1 MPLASAAVFGPPHSC
16 PRAIL
21 VAGPADPV
29 VRIARSRGLFQ
40 GVTVGTEVSAVEVR
54 ATAWEA
60 TEIAG
65 QLEQH
70 GYRLDRD
77 VWVAGPAGGIEM

>member
-1 MPLASAAVFGPPHSC
+1 MPLAPAVFGPPHSC

-29 VRIARSRGLFQ
+29 VRIARTRGVFQ
-40 GVTVGTEVSAVEVR
+40 GVTAGAAVSSVEVR

-60 TEIAG
+60 SEIAW
-65 QLEQH
+65 QLERA

-77 VWVAGPAGGIEM
+77 VWVAGPAGGLEL